1 MSKREGN
8 SVVDNIKMT
17 GGVKVVLTRDFL
29 IGFLAGAVTGVVGYR
44 VYEQNS
50 GQLQR
55 ILRPQAGQVDNTT
68 GAEPDLEDL
77 VAQKERLED
86 LIAER
91 KLENN

>member
-1 MSKREGN
+1 M
-8 SVVDNIKMT
+8 
-17 GGVKVVLTRDFL
+17 VLTRDFL

-55 ILRPQAGQVDNTT
+55 ILRPEVGQVNTD

-91 KLENN
+91 KMEKN